1 MLIGLLFATAV
12 AFAITE
18 HLKLEKSPIGGIRV
32 SKFLA
37 PGCGCGNAKAA
48 IGVRLRH
55 ADSVTVRILDARN
68 RTVATLVTSQPEPK
82 GHASFAWDGR
92 TDLGGTAPDGRYW
105 PEIAL
110 PNHKFL
116 LPDAITLDT
125 KPPLVESVTAAP
137 PVISPGSTG
146 AANHLRIHYRLS
158 ERGHLI
164 LWHGSRRLLRT
175 RSAQAVD
182 RTTWDGRTA
191 HTPWKTG
198 TYTLTVGAVDLAGN
212 VTPAAQRKQIVVT
225 IRYVALARK
234 RIQARR
240 GKRFSVR
247 VEAEA
252 GPYTWSFH
260 HRHGTSRT
268 PILRLRAPAKSGRYR
283 LTITAAKHT
292 ATALV
297 VVR

>member
-1 MLIGLLFATAV
+1 MGLLLATAA

-32 SKFLA
+32 ARYLA
-37 PGCGCGNAKAA
+37 PGCGCENAKATIA
-48 IGVRLRH
+48 VRLRH
-55 ADSVTVRILDARN
+55 ADTVTVRILDAHN
-68 RTVATLVTSQPEPK
+68 RSVATLATSRAEPK
-82 GHASFAWDGR
+82 GRVVFTWHGR

-116 LPDAITLDT
+116 LPDAINLDT

-191 HTPWKTG
+191 HMPWKAG
-198 TYTLTVGAVDLAGN
+198 TYTLTVGAEDLAGN
-212 VTPAAQRKQIVVT
+212 VTPAAQRKQVVVT
-225 IRYVALARK
+225 IRYVAIARR
-234 RIQARR
+234 RIQARS
-240 GKRFSVR
+240 GARFSVR

-252 GPYTWSFH
+252 GPYTWSFA
-260 HRHGTSRT
+260 HRHGTSRAT
-268 PILRLRAPAKSGRYR
+268 ILHLRAPKQSGRYR
-283 LTITAAKHT
+283 LTISAAKHT
-292 ATALV
+292 ASAPV